1 VRVATAGGAGRA
13 AVPELVALRRQQPL
27 HPPSLPTHPATQGV
41 DMTPAQLEVARRHEA
56 AWARELGYAS
66 PNTRFVE
73 GAIEDLE
80 GAGVAAGSV
89 DVAISK

>member
-1 VRVATAGGAGRA
+1 
-13 AVPELVALRRQQPL
+13 
-27 HPPSLPTHPATQGV
+27 
-41 DMTPAQLEVARRHEA
+41 MTPAQLEVARRHEA